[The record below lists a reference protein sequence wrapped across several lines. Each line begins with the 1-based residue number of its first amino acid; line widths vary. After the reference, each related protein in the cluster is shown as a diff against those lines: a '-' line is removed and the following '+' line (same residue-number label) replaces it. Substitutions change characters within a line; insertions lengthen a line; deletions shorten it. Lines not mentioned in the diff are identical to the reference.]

1 MRGSTYGPS
10 QKAYLWSILTVKH
23 QFSWP
28 PRIPVPIPHR
38 IRRKLWS
45 RIRSRQSPAASSLTS
60 LETSL
65 RPSDTLRD
73 LRAHEW
79 SWYDGQY
86 IVLFLL
92 WVFALCIITY
102 PGFIVKTATVTL
114 LLTSLTLPATRQFF
128 LPFLPILTWLVF
140 FYSCG

>member
-1 MRGSTYGPS
+1 MRESTYGPS
-10 QKAYLWSILTVKH
+10 HKAYLRSI
-23 QFSWP
+23 FSIRHMFSRP
-28 PRIPVPIPHR
+28 PRIAGLIPHR
-38 IRRKLWS
+38 LRRKLWS
-45 RIRSRQSPAASSLTS
+45 KIRSRQSPAASSLTS

-86 IVLFLL
+86 ILLFLL

-102 PGFIVKTATVTL
+102 PGFIVKTAIVTV
-114 LLTSLTLPATRQFF
+114 LLTSLALPATRQFF
-128 LPFLPILTWLVF
+128 LPFLPVLTWLVF